1 MLTSL
6 NHLLLICDMNFQ
18 EFEYVLNSLGEI
30 IFAKISI
37 PVIVRGPGL
46 LKYDPASTTYN
57 SLFLI
62 ALKLFHS

>member
-1 MLTSL
+1 MKSSII
-6 NHLLLICDMNFQ
+6 NLLYEFSGIVIC
-18 EFEYVLNSLGEI
+18 LNSVAEI

-37 PVIVRGPGL
+37 PVIVLGPGL